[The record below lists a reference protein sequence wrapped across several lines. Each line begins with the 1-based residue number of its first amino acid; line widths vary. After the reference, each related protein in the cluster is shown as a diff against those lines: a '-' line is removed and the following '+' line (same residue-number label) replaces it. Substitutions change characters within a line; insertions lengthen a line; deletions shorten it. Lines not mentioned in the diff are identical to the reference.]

1 MTFDSPED
9 GAVSEGERE
18 AAEQN
23 ARIRLR
29 LWQRRAL
36 YSTGAFVLS
45 CALVYPFVDGRRLSA
60 QGEAIKQGLLVLWMA
75 LFLICLYCTLLLWG
89 AWRLLRDLKSGNI

>member
-1 MTFDSPED
+1 MTFDSSED
-9 GAVSEGERE
+9 GGVSEDERE

-36 YSTGAFVLS
+36 YTPPELLSLS

-75 LFLICLYCTLLLWG
+75 PVPDLPVLYFAAVG
-89 AWRLLRDLKSGNI
+89 RVASSS